1 MGAGCGRRGPGS
13 RSRSPGSPAWPGS
26 ALPPFSGSPRPR
38 PLLPRAPSP
47 SPPPPPPPPP
57 PPFLSVCLSRPGIQ
71 PAAPPERPGR
81 RPPAPRAPLGSA
93 RARPELAVAAQDRIQ
108 RPRVLSDLC
117 NHDRPSRDLN
127 KGRVSADAD
136 ADVETQRRGAARLGI
151 RSRRGGAGPL
161 SQDPDT
167 TAGVCAKPPDCSPDP
182 LG

>member
-1 MGAGCGRRGPGS
+1 MDDPKTSFSRDPSPTVGTLLPCVGLPLWEACLVSAVGALTLKLWVTAQ
-13 RSRSPGSPAWPGS
+13 SPGVHSNIDHGQRMWLKHS
-26 ALPPFSGSPRPR
+26 RVEKSLTNILP
-38 PLLPRAPSP
+38 
-47 SPPPPPPPPP
+47 
-57 PPFLSVCLSRPGIQ
+57 
-71 PAAPPERPGR
+71 
-81 RPPAPRAPLGSA
+81 
-93 RARPELAVAAQDRIQ
+93 QDRIQ